1 MIDHGVA
8 ELGKGKRRS
17 WRTTSSASIVPAAS
31 WSSNVRSALSSMTA
45 LSCPP
50 MTGSVAP
57 TATIAFLGPSGTF
70 TEEALRS
77 EPGLAHARLVP
88 LPSFVHVLSA
98 VTDGTADYGFVALEN
113 SIEGTVSITLD
124 QLVFERDL
132 IIVGEAVL
140 PVTQNLLAP
149 SGARMGDLK
158 RIVSFPHATGQ
169 CRAWLTANLPNVEE
183 VAARSTAEAVR
194 LVAESGETTTAA
206 IGTTLAGELYGLGVL
221 AERIEDH
228 AGNST
233 RFVLVAPHDA
243 GIPAATGHDKT
254 SVVCFQSSDHP
265 GSLHGILGQFSARD
279 LNLVKLE
286 SRPTKRELGE
296 YCFII
301 DFEGHV
307 NDEVVADCL
316 RDLHAG
322 LRKLKFLGSYPAA
335 SVHGP
340 SRRRN
345 AERAWIAADRWIDD
359 IRSRIRP
366 PEEVS
371 PDRNDG

>member
-1 MIDHGVA
+1 
-8 ELGKGKRRS
+8 
-17 WRTTSSASIVPAAS
+17 
-31 WSSNVRSALSSMTA
+31 
-45 LSCPP
+45 
-50 MTGSVAP
+50 MTGAVSP
-57 TATIAFLGPSGTF
+57 QATIGFLGPPGTF

-77 EPGLAHARLVP
+77 QPELAKAQLQP
-88 LPSFVHVLSA
+88 LRSFVHVLSA
-98 VTDGTADYGFVALEN
+98 VTDGTVDFGFVALEN
-113 SIEGTVSITLD
+113 SIEGTVSIALD

-132 IIVGEAVL
+132 IIVSEVVL

-149 SGARMGDLK
+149 PGADLFAIR

-169 CRAWLTANLPNVEE
+169 CRAWLSANLPDVEE

-194 LVAESGETTTAA
+194 QVAEAGDRATAA
-206 IGTTLAGELYGLGVL
+206 IGTALAGELYGLKMLVPG
-221 AERIEDH
+221 IEDQVS
-228 AGNST
+228 NST

-243 GIPAATGHDKT
+243 GIPAPTGHDKT

-307 NDEVVADCL
+307 ADEVVADCL
-316 RDLHAG
+316 RDLHAS
-322 LRKLKFLGSYPAA
+322 LRELKFLGSYPAA
-335 SVHGP
+335 GAHGP
-340 SRRRN
+340 ARRRD
-345 AERAWIAADRWIDD
+345 AEQAWQAADRWIDEVRAH
-359 IRSRIRP
+359 IRST
-366 PEEVS
+366 
-371 PDRNDG
+371 PDAF

>member
-1 MIDHGVA
+1 
-8 ELGKGKRRS
+8 
-17 WRTTSSASIVPAAS
+17 
-31 WSSNVRSALSSMTA
+31 
-45 LSCPP
+45 
-50 MTGSVAP
+50 MTGAVSP
-57 TATIAFLGPSGTF
+57 QATIGFLGPPGTF

-77 EPGLAHARLVP
+77 QPELSRAQLQP
-88 LPSFVHVLSA
+88 LRSFVHVLSA
-98 VTDGTADYGFVALEN
+98 VTDRTVDFGFVALEN
-113 SIEGTVSITLD
+113 SIEGTVSIALD

-132 IIVGEAVL
+132 IIVSEVVL

-149 SGARMGDLK
+149 PGADLAGIR

-169 CRAWLTANLPNVEE
+169 CRAWLTANLPDVDE

-194 LVAESGETTTAA
+194 QVAEAGDLTTAA
-206 IGTTLAGELYGLGVL
+206 IGTALAGELYGLEMLVPG
-221 AERIEDH
+221 IEDQVS
-228 AGNST
+228 NST

-243 GIPAATGHDKT
+243 GIPAPTGHDKT

-307 NDEVVADCL
+307 ADEVVADCL
-316 RDLHAG
+316 RDLHAS
-322 LRKLKFLGSYPAA
+322 LRQLKFLGSYPAA
-335 SVHGP
+335 GAHGP
-340 SRRRN
+340 ARRRD
-345 AERAWIAADRWIDD
+345 AEQAWQAADRWIDEV
-359 IRSRIRP
+359 RAHIRP
-366 PEEVS
+366 T
-371 PDRNDG
+371 PDPF